1 MMCHKWMIIF
11 TINQTVDFMN
21 ENRKYTSVFA
31 PYLERFVAMKD
42 AGGLSP
48 RSGLYDAL
56 RLFDRFA
63 TQESI
68 PNVELRAETIAH
80 WVEKTMSGNK
90 PATIYEKISAIG
102 QFCKYLIRLGIK
114 CEVPAYP
121 RKPKKTYTPYIYSR
135 EEIQKIFRAADA
147 LRLGSLR
154 YHSVI
159 FSVPVLLRLLYSTGM
174 RIGEACSLKNSD
186 VDIQTGK
193 ITVRNTKNRQERL
206 LPIIPTLQY
215 AVTQYLDYR
224 RKLPVKNIDNPDSYF
239 W

>member
-1 MMCHKWMIIF
+1 
-11 TINQTVDFMN
+11 MN

-121 RKPKKTYTPYIYSR
+121 RKPKRRIRHISIPGRKYRRFFEQPTPYASVRCAI
-135 EEIQKIFRAADA
+135 IQ
-147 LRLGSLR
+147 
-154 YHSVI
+154 
-159 FSVPVLLRLLYSTGM
+159 
-174 RIGEACSLKNSD
+174 
-186 VDIQTGK
+186 
-193 ITVRNTKNRQERL
+193 
-206 LPIIPTLQY
+206 
-215 AVTQYLDYR
+215 
-224 RKLPVKNIDNPDSYF
+224 
-239 W
+239 

>member
-1 MMCHKWMIIF
+1 
-11 TINQTVDFMN
+11 MN

-114 CEVPAYP
+114 CEVPANP
-121 RKPKKTYTPYIYSR
+121 RKPKKTYTP
-135 EEIQKIFRAADA
+135 
-147 LRLGSLR
+147 
-154 YHSVI
+154 
-159 FSVPVLLRLLYSTGM
+159 
-174 RIGEACSLKNSD
+174 
-186 VDIQTGK
+186 
-193 ITVRNTKNRQERL
+193 
-206 LPIIPTLQY
+206 
-215 AVTQYLDYR
+215 
-224 RKLPVKNIDNPDSYF
+224 
-239 W
+239 